1 MHTKHINTF
10 EYMPIHINI
19 CEYRRIITN
28 TYQIRTNTCTYQV
41 SLHTNICN
49 TYCFAWYN
57 RLQMTGPCCLVVV
70 SICPH
75 RTKGEGLFK
84 FCSVHL
90 RNIFPYFWYVT
101 PTVTCITCMP
111 IAHFF
116 LKQRV
121 WAHYYFLCKVR
132 GLHRLYQVDFHYF
145 SQVWTVIVDIRK

>member
-19 CEYRRIITN
+19 CKYRRIITN

-111 IAHFF
+111 IVHIFF
-116 LKQRV
+116 NKGSGRIITSCAKFVDCIDSTKLIFIISLKFGP
-121 WAHYYFLCKVR
+121 WL
-132 GLHRLYQVDFHYF
+132 
-145 SQVWTVIVDIRK
+145 